1 MTTLKFD
8 FLEDNKYKTGKFE
21 IDNLQIIGSGEDTE
35 IEYDDIKFY
44 EEGKLYD
51 GERSTWSGQR
61 LSASNIF
68 EQVLSAYLREETND
82 YMNFE
87 GFEIFKQMESLKEW
101 KDDLLVKFPVYD
113 YRLSIYELDLATPT
127 ARYYHSADMF
137 LVLNNNNEIVTDM
150 ECFYESAF
158 YEDLCAILKDEI
170 KCIYKDESVDRM
182 IKEFGGPEKFLEE
195 YDN

>member
-1 MTTLKFD
+1 MTTLTFKF
-8 FLEDNKYKTGKFE
+8 FEDSKYKTGKFD
-21 IDNLQIIGSGEDTE
+21 IDELKIIGSGEDTD

-44 EEGKLYD
+44 IDGKLYD
-51 GERSTWSGQR
+51 GDRTTWAGQR
-61 LSASNIF
+61 LSASDIF

-82 YMNFE
+82 YKNFE

-101 KDDLLVKFPVYD
+101 KDDLLVKFPYYD
-113 YRLSIYELDLATPT
+113 YGLRIYELDLATP
-127 ARYYHSADMF
+127 ASKYYHSGDMF

-158 YEDLCAILKDEI
+158 YEDLCDILKDEV
-170 KCIYKDESVDRM
+170 KCLYKDESVDRM
-182 IKEFGGPEKFLEE
+182 IKELGGPEKFLEE